1 MGGFSVVGSDPMV
14 GRVFCFQ
21 LGVFEALQCV
31 PHIVG
36 HVHVDGPVL
45 VVPSQVDAA
54 ELLGFPVD
62 CDGVFRFK
70 CID

>member
-1 MGGFSVVGSDPMV
+1 MSK
-14 GRVFCFQ
+14 
-21 LGVFEALQCV
+21 ALQCV
-31 PHIVG
+31 AHIVG
-36 HVHVDGPVL
+36 HVHVDSPVL

-62 CDGVFRFK
+62 CDGVFKFK